1 MRGLMKR
8 MKLIAAIPAAF
19 LLSTSVALASTGGG
33 GGLVWDGPLTT
44 IEQDLTGT
52 VAHAFVIIALIAAGL
67 MWSFG
72 EHGQSMRRVAGVVF
86 GGSVALGG
94 ASLISELG
102 IGSGATIGQTN
113 SGVTAISV
121 LAALLLIA
129 GAGTITTIRRG
140 KHTAADTGV
149 AS

>member
-8 MKLIAAIPAAF
+8 MKLIAAIPAAY
-19 LLSTSVALASTGGG
+19 LLSTSAAMASTGGG
-33 GGLVWDGPLTT
+33 GGLVWDGPLMT

-52 VAHAFVIIALIAAGL
+52 VAHAFVIIALISAGL

-72 EHGQSMRRVAGVVF
+72 EHGQSMRRVAGIVF
-86 GGSVALGG
+86 GSSVALGG

-113 SGVTAISV
+113 SGITAISV
-121 LAALLLIA
+121 LAALLIA
-129 GAGTITTIRRG
+129 GAGTITTMRRG

-149 AS
+149 SS